1 LESIVWCTGVR
12 AERLLTNPAQISTT
26 LPGVG
31 LVEAMEDDAS
41 GTGISRQR
49 AFPVWTADTLHCSRT
64 LWIMELIAWN

>member
-1 LESIVWCTGVR
+1 
-12 AERLLTNPAQISTT
+12 
-26 LPGVG
+26 
-31 LVEAMEDDAS
+31 MEDDAS